1 MDAGLRGGTS
11 ADPGVGKEAGARGS
25 SARLTG
31 ERMQRLLLWT
41 EEKRERERFRE
52 GSREGSKERRQ
63 DRGLLLPSWRNS
75 GKVRRGGPSAE
86 LDEDREPWRSYLNK
100 ERETGR

>member
-1 MDAGLRGGTS
+1 MDAGLWGGTS

-41 EEKRERERFRE
+41 EEERER
-52 GSREGSKERRQ
+52 GSEKVQ
-63 DRGLLLPSWRNS
+63 
-75 GKVRRGGPSAE
+75 GKGAKRDGGQGTPA
-86 LDEDREPWRSYLNK
+86 
-100 ERETGR
+100 GR